1 MSIKKIIQ
9 KLFIYDGITIDKR
22 IGCDNGAT
30 GTWDNDK
37 WGVLVTNLSQR
48 TK

>member
-22 IGCDNGAT
+22 IGCERMKKINAEKALKKLKIEK
-30 GTWDNDK
+30 N
-37 WGVLVTNLSQR
+37 
-48 TK
+48 